1 MSSGGGGFE
10 EIFEHIRGIVADLA
24 NNDAEHVLFN
34 ERLRILEERSA
45 PAEVAT
51 QQGEAAELAW
61 VPGAAVS
68 WHNLTPQQR
77 SVLWPQFVVWTL
89 WLADRY
95 EVTNDQIPRQCWWK
109 HGALVEELTAL
120 WTSHQSAYAAEE
132 DAGSAP
138 YLWQDALS
146 RAIERI
152 GRLWLGSCRNGQ
164 HKERHRQPWI
174 GEEPYLEEVLQ
185 AYGPPT
191 EGPQQ
196 GATETPQTPPSEA
209 GDNDRPEQG

>member
-1 MSSGGGGFE
+1 MSSGGGGFDDL
-10 EIFEHIRGIVADLA
+10 FDQLRGITEELV
-24 NNDAEHVLFN
+24 NVNAELVLVN
-34 ERLRILEERSA
+34 ERVGMLEER
-45 PAEVAT
+45 PAASDAAT
-51 QQGEAAELAW
+51 QQGEQAELER
-61 VPGAAVS
+61 VPGAAIS
-68 WHNLTPQQR
+68 WTELTPTQR
-77 SVLWPQFVVWTL
+77 SVLWPQFVLWTL

-174 GEEPYLEEVLQ
+174 GEEQYLEEILQ
-185 AYGPPT
+185 VYGPPGADPPQ
-191 EGPQQ
+191 GPN
-196 GATETPQTPPSEA
+196 ENPETPPSEA
-209 GDNDRPEQG
+209 GDDDRPDQD